1 MQQDMP
7 LDKSDTPF
15 SDQSG
20 KVFNDYI
27 QIMAKLKLFSRL
39 VVSLLVVFFVA
50 SCEGQSY
57 TLKERSAFLQEILS
71 FKEELPY
78 KIGETIAVTNLE
90 VDNDFVE
97 YTFQVNEEEWMEI
110 SLISDESIK
119 NDRNLARV
127 LGNCPS
133 DITVQLIKYGI
144 GFRSKYISAET
155 GKLLFELEM
164 SADKI
169 KEIKDKVNSGEIQP
183 YSLIEVTQIEIS
195 KMSFPVQVEEGIWMT
210 SVYIEGNNVCYIASV
225 EGEINPSDI
234 SNDDLKEMEEDII
247 EELKKSGLVIVHKEE
262 ILKENIH
269 FIYVF
274 KDSRGLEFARFDIGP
289 NYFR

>member
-1 MQQDMP
+1 
-7 LDKSDTPF
+7 
-15 SDQSG
+15 
-20 KVFNDYI
+20 
-27 QIMAKLKLFSRL
+27 MAKLKLFSRL

-57 TLKERSAFLQEILS
+57 TLKERSAFLQEFLS
-71 FKEELPY
+71 FKEKLPY
-78 KIGETIAVTNLE
+78 KIRETFAITNLE

-110 SLISDESIK
+110 SLISDELIK

-127 LGNCPS
+127 LGNFPS
-133 DITVQLIKYGI
+133 DITDQLIKYGI
-144 GFRSKYISAET
+144 GFRSKYISAKT

-183 YSLIEVTQIEIS
+183 YSLIEATQIEIS
-195 KMSFPVQVEEGIWMT
+195 KMSFPVQIEEGIWMT
-210 SVYIEGNNVCYIASV
+210 SVYIEGNNVCYISSV

-234 SNDDLKEMEEDII
+234 SNDDLKEMKEDII

>member
-1 MQQDMP
+1 
-7 LDKSDTPF
+7 
-15 SDQSG
+15 
-20 KVFNDYI
+20 
-27 QIMAKLKLFSRL
+27 MAKLKLFSRL
-39 VVSLLVVFFVA
+39 VVSLLVVFFVV

-57 TLKERSAFLQEILS
+57 TPKERSAFLQEILS

-78 KIGETIAVTNLE
+78 KIGETIVITNIE
-90 VDNDFVE
+90 ADNDFVE
-97 YTFQVNEEEWMEI
+97 YTFQVEEEEWMGI
-110 SLISDESIK
+110 ALLSDKSIK

-133 DITVQLIKYGI
+133 DITDLLIKYGI
-144 GFRSKYISAET
+144 GFRSKYISAKT
-155 GKLLFELEM
+155 GKILLEVEM

-195 KMSFPVQVEEGIWMT
+195 KMSFPIQIEEGIWMT
-210 SVYIEGNNVCYIASV
+210 SIYIEGNNVCYIASV
-225 EGEINPSDI
+225 EGEINPSDL
-234 SNDDLKEMEEDII
+234 SDDDLKEMKEDII

-289 NYFR
+289 YYFR